1 MKRYLI
7 TNPRYNGEA
16 MLLYNPDGLL
26 QKIDLSQTDM
36 NAITITA
43 FKKSVPAASTELQ
56 TAFSAETIIVES
68 EVGILLEQFW
78 VKYDHKFNKPRFTQ
92 LWERL
97 SKTDKILAF
106 FAIDKYNK
114 YLRKHPTQAKLH
126 PDTYIRNKAW
136 LNDYK

>member
-36 NAITITA
+36 SAITITA
-43 FKKSVPAASTELQ
+43 FKKSVPAVSTELQ
-56 TAFSAETIIVES
+56 TAFSEETVIVES
-68 EVGILLEQFW
+68 DVVITFEQFW
-78 VKYDHKFNKPRFTQ
+78 AKYDHKFNKTRCNQ
-92 LWERL
+92 LWDRL
-97 SKTDKILAF
+97 NKTDKILAF
-106 FAIDKYNK
+106 FALDKYNK